1 VSSRSKKPVIQ
12 ARLLG
17 FSSSQDT
24 KTRRRPTR
32 RPARIILVRFRGCR
46 PASIQLRLG
55 LLDHPAQS
63 PYELGQLIA
72 QDSVAFPRQP
82 NQPTTVVERPKEL
95 NIANFLDD
103 RILTLDAPGRAVLVE
118 TEVIRIKFFDFHEQ
132 ETNVLSLFESLDDAS
147 HFLS

>member
-1 VSSRSKKPVIQ
+1 LNTYVFVITPTTSVIVSSLVSIGPFSANRSPGSSSPVCRGSEKLSSRTPVSVSSRSKKPVIQ

-95 NIANFLDD
+95 NIA
-103 RILTLDAPGRAVLVE
+103 
-118 TEVIRIKFFDFHEQ
+118 
-132 ETNVLSLFESLDDAS
+132 
-147 HFLS
+147 